1 MIQIP
6 KEQLSRLTAPDGRRK
21 VECYASILRNGAEI
35 DRIPCGGSVT
45 LDTEAD
51 IERTA
56 NLSIGK
62 EYDWISVEIQPVVV
76 IEGDSYPLGR
86 FLPTS
91 PEVVYSEM
99 GTPSW
104 EVECY
109 DRTLILEE
117 DKLTKDTTYPAGE
130 KYLDVVAEILYLSG
144 IHDVIIYDPSDAVLP
159 IDRTFERGTSKLE
172 IINTLL
178 DEIVYNKIRCDA
190 EGNFYIS
197 AYQEPKLE
205 TAVITYEAGAASV
218 LLAEAEITTDYYNK
232 PNVYSVMVDN
242 PELEQTFYSE
252 YINDNPGDPL
262 STVRRGRMIVADE
275 DEINPPEVVNN
286 QADLDKWL
294 KRRAF
299 EMSREYQT
307 VKYTTLAMPVQE
319 ALDQIIL
326 HLNEKI
332 SGLYIEMGWEIKLQ
346 AGGLMTHTA
355 RRAYSAG

>member
-1 MIQIP
+1 MIQIS
-6 KEQLSRLTAPDGRRK
+6 KEQLSRLTAPDGRRR
-21 VECYASILRNGAEI
+21 VECYAAIFQNGAEI
-35 DRIPCGGSVT
+35 DRIPCGGSVA

-56 NLSIGK
+56 SLTLGK
-62 EYDWISVEIQPVVV
+62 EYDWISVEIQPVMVV
-76 IEGDSYPLGR
+76 EGDAYPLGK

-91 PEVVYSEM
+91 PEVIYSEM

-117 DKLTKDTTYPAGE
+117 DKLTKDTTYPAGK

-144 IHDVIIYDPSDAVLP
+144 IHDAVIYDPCDAVLP

-172 IINTLL
+172 IVNTLL

-190 EGNFYIS
+190 MGNFYIS
-197 AYQEPKLE
+197 AYREPKPE
-205 TAVITYEAGAASV
+205 SAVITYHAGPDSV
-218 LLAEAEITTDYYNK
+218 LLAEAGITTDYYNK

-275 DEINPPEVVNN
+275 GEIDPPEVVNS
-286 QADLDKWL
+286 QEDLDKWL

-299 EMSREYQT
+299 ELSTEYQT
-307 VKYTTLAMPVQE
+307 VTYTTLAMPIHE

-326 HLNEKI
+326 HLNERI
-332 SGLYIEMGWEIKLQ
+332 SGLYIETGWEIRLQ